1 MPHRSLRSPTRS
13 AALRRASGPATATV
27 LPVAAGRT
35 VVLLPGATDLEA
47 FRREARA
54 LLQAGVP
61 PAQVQWHVAD
71 AVNPDLFAAP
81 DLFAGAAADGAP
93 EDAVDAATGG
103 DASPDP
109 FAVDLLG
116 DPVGAAS
123 APPPPAAAV
132 PGAAA
137 GAEAAARVPPA
148 FLLLCRLVI
157 LHRDPGRFGLL
168 YRLLWRLVHEPGLR
182 RDPLDADRMLAL
194 QMARAV
200 RRDMHK
206 MKAFVRFRTLHPP
219 APLPVGAA
227 APAAA
232 DGDGLLH
239 VAWFEPAHHIAA
251 AVAPFFVRRFT
262 GMRWAILTPDRS
274 LRWDGARLEIGPG
287 ASRRDAPPADAG
299 EALWLTYYAH
309 IFNPARLKLAA
320 MQREMPRR
328 YWHGLPEAALIAPLA
343 ARAAER
349 TGRMLERGPTV
360 PARRIPQAPAAPADK
375 PGDEPAGRQA
385 PALALHR
392 ARPDSLMAVREAAE
406 RCRGCGI
413 GDCAT
418 RAVPG
423 EGPAR
428 ARLAL
433 VGEQP
438 GDQEDLRGR
447 PFVGPAGQLL
457 DRALR
462 QLGWDRTALYLTNAV
477 KHFKFEVQ
485 GRRRIHRSP
494 VASEIAACRPWLE
507 DELRLVR
514 PEAVVALGATAA
526 RAVLGRPVAV
536 GSARGQWL
544 QDDAGRPVLVTLH
557 PAALLRADP
566 AARAQAYAGWL
577 ADLRMAAAYA
587 APAPSAMASAG
598 TAGASGFPVDS
609 RGTSLHLPTAGTMAA
624 DLSQAALR

>member
-1 MPHRSLRSPTRS
+1 MPQRSSRSPSRT
-13 AALRRASGPATATV
+13 AALHRAPGGAASLSVPLSAGGPE
-27 LPVAAGRT
+27 

-54 LLQAGVP
+54 LLQRGVAP
-61 PAQVQWHVAD
+61 ERVQWHAAD
-71 AVNPDLFAAP
+71 AAERDLFAAPGAGATPDLFAAAP
-81 DLFAGAAADGAP
+81 AQDAPAARPEAAPAG
-93 EDAVDAATGG
+93 
-103 DASPDP
+103 SPP
-109 FAVDLLG
+109 VAVDLLG
-116 DPVGAAS
+116 DPVDAALLALPDAARPRA
-123 APPPPAAAV
+123 APAPADGRGTV
-132 PGAAA
+132 PATG
-137 GAEAAARVPPA
+137 AARVPPG
-148 FLLLCRLVI
+148 FLLLCRLVV

-182 RDPLDADRMLAL
+182 HDPLDPDRMQAL

-219 APLPVGAA
+219 STATAA
-227 APAAA
+227 E
-232 DGDGLLH
+232 DDSLLH
-239 VAWFEPAHHIAA
+239 VAWFEPVHHIAA
-251 AVAPFFVRRFT
+251 AVAPFFVRRFA

-274 LRWDGARLEIGPG
+274 LRWDGARLDIGPG
-287 ASRRDAPPADAG
+287 AEKRDAPPADAG

-328 YWHGLPEAALIAPLA
+328 YWRNLPEADLIAPLA
-343 ARAAER
+343 AQATAR
-349 TGRMLERGPTV
+349 TGRMLEHGPTA
-360 PARRIPQAPAAPADK
+360 PARRIPQASIASPAHRAGDGPADGS
-375 PGDEPAGRQA
+375 PPTA
-385 PALALHR
+385 PLRFL
-392 ARPDSLMAVREAAE
+392 RPDSLAALHDAIE
-406 RCRGCGI
+406 RCRDCPI

-462 QLGWDRTALYLTNAV
+462 DLGWDRPALYLTNAV
-477 KHFKFEVQ
+477 KHFKFEVRS
-485 GRRRIHRSP
+485 RRRIHKSP
-494 VASEIAACRPWLE
+494 SAQEAAACRPWLE

-514 PEAVVALGATAA
+514 PGAIVALGATAA

-536 GSARGQWL
+536 RQERGRWL
-544 QDDAGRPVLVTLH
+544 HDAQGRPVLVTLH
-557 PAALLRADP
+557 PAALLRTDP
-566 AARAQAYAGWL
+566 ADRATAYGDWL
-577 ADLRMAAAYA
+577 ADLRQAAEHAM
-587 APAPSAMASAG
+587 PARSA
-598 TAGASGFPVDS
+598 TSGHPVDS
-609 RGTSLHLPTAGTMAA
+609 MGTTRDLPTA
-624 DLSQAALR
+624 D